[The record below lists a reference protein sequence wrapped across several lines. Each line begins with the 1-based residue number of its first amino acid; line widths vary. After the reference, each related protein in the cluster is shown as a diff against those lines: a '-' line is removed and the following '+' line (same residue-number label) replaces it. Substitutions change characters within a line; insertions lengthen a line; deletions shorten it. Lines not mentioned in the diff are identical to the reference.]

1 VQASIDTAAGALDGA
16 SPRRGLARRLGL
28 AIRRYP
34 VAFALLLIAP
44 ALLLRAFTALWPL
57 ISTAWISLHKAGPL
71 IPQQQWVGL
80 ANYSDLFRSGVVR
93 GSLGFTLIYTVLST
107 IGEIVLG
114 TGIALLLNARFRGRG
129 VARAIN
135 LIPWAIP
142 VVVTGVGFRF
152 ALDPQSGL
160 FAHWANTVLGSNVQ
174 WLLERWPARAVL
186 ILTNIWRNA
195 PFVAVI
201 VLAALQAISEE
212 VCEAA
217 RVDGARG
224 VRQFRHITLPLITPV
239 LVSVSIFFLI
249 WQVSNFDL
257 VLSMTGGGP
266 GESTDVLGYEA
277 YLRGFEGLDFGRSA
291 ALSML
296 LFGFVGVF
304 GLLGMLGLRRAE
316 RRL

>member
-1 VQASIDTAAGALDGA
+1 
-16 SPRRGLARRLGL
+16 
-28 AIRRYP
+28 
-34 VAFALLLIAP
+34 
-44 ALLLRAFTALWPL
+44 
-57 ISTAWISLHKAGPL
+57 
-71 IPQQQWVGL
+71 
-80 ANYSDLFRSGVVR
+80 
-93 GSLGFTLIYTVLST
+93 VLST

-160 FAHWANTVLGSNVQ
+160 FAHWANTVLGTNVQ
-174 WLLERWPARAVL
+174 WLLEKWPARAVL
-186 ILTNIWRNA
+186 ILTNVWRNA

-212 VCEAA
+212 VYEAA

>member
-1 VQASIDTAAGALDGA
+1 VGIDTGAGAL
-16 SPRRGLARRLGL
+16 SRPRPRRGLLRRAGL
-28 AIRRYP
+28 AVRRYP

-44 ALLLRAFTALWPL
+44 ALLLRAFTALWPF
-57 ISTAWISLHKAGPL
+57 IDTAWISLHKAGPL
-71 IPQQQWVGL
+71 LTDERWVGL
-80 ANYSDLFRSGVVR
+80 GNYSTLLGSSVVR
-93 GSLGFTLIYTVLST
+93 GSLGFTLLFTVAST
-107 IGEIVLG
+107 LGEIVLG
-114 TGIALLLNARFRGRG
+114 TAIAVLLNARFRARG
-129 VARAIN
+129 IARSIN

-160 FAHWANTVLGSNVQ
+160 FSHWANALLGTDVA
-174 WLLERWPARAVL
+174 WLLDPWPARVSL
-186 ILTNIWRNA
+186 IATNIWRNA

-201 VLAALQAISEE
+201 VLAALQAIPEE
-212 VCEAA
+212 VYEAA

-224 VRQFRHITLPLITPV
+224 RRQFRHITLPLITPV
-239 LVSVSIFFLI
+239 LISVAIFFLI

-266 GESTDVLGYEA
+266 GDSTNVLGYEA

-296 LFGFVGVF
+296 LFGFVAVF
-304 GLLGMLGLRRAE
+304 GLLGMVALRRAE
-316 RRL
+316 RKL